1 VARAGATDVAP
12 ESREGRANGVSE
24 SVGEVEE
31 TPPWRLRRRRLFGP
45 TRFVE
50 PDTGTDGSHAGVPE
64 FGSKFDRDSSA
75 NGRMLSRQYR
85 HALTHDR
92 VNRHVLF
99 LTPGTDVM
107 DLLRRSLL
115 DAPIIEKGDYEYFV
129 HPISDGVPM
138 LKPALL
144 REIVI
149 RIIRKAEIEDVDKI
163 VTPAAMGIHISTAV
177 SLMTDIP
184 LVVIRK
190 RQYGLDGEVSLH
202 QTTGYS
208 DSEMYINDVY
218 EGDTV
223 LVLDDVLSTG
233 GTMKAILDALN
244 HIGADVVDVVA
255 VIKKAGPN
263 KLDDTDY
270 SVKTLINVTV
280 EDGEVVIV
288 DEHGDD

>member
-1 VARAGATDVAP
+1 MDQ
-12 ESREGRANGVSE
+12 
-24 SVGEVEE
+24 
-31 TPPWRLRRRRLFGP
+31 LR
-45 TRFVE
+45 
-50 PDTGTDGSHAGVPE
+50 
-64 FGSKFDRDSSA
+64 
-75 NGRMLSRQYR
+75 Q
-85 HALTHDR
+85 
-92 VNRHVLF
+92 
-99 LTPGTDVM
+99 
-107 DLLRRSLL
+107 SLL
-115 DAPIIEKGDYEYFV
+115 DAPIIEKDDYQYFV

-138 LKPALL
+138 LEPELL

-190 RQYGLDGEVSLH
+190 RQYGLEGEVSLH

-218 EGDTV
+218 EGDKV

-233 GTMKAILDALN
+233 GTMTAILDALS
-244 HIGADVVDVVA
+244 HIGAEVVDVVA

-288 DEHGDD
+288 DEFGDG